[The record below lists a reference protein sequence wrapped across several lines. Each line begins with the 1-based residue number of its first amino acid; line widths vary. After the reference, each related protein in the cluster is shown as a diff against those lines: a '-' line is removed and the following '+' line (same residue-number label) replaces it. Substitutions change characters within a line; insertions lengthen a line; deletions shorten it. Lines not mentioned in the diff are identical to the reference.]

1 MFRFVFVIG
10 QTIAKPVARLKRK
23 LLITTAGRLPFCSW
37 PRLRVER
44 ERDEVALFGN
54 IGGHL
59 PFFLPDWLT
68 KTFFAHLII

>member
-1 MFRFVFVIG
+1 
-10 QTIAKPVARLKRK
+10 
-23 LLITTAGRLPFCSW
+23 
-37 PRLRVER
+37 LRVER

-54 IGGHL
+54 ISGHL